1 MQGESDEDVTVW
13 LTETEKWT
21 GFGALDGT
29 DTETSAGGEQS
40 RDRVHGGFDDIGEC
54 GPAQRQEMMG

>member
-1 MQGESDEDVTVW
+1 MTVR
-13 LTETEKWT
+13 LTETEKWI